1 MKKRIISILCALALC
16 LGLLPAMALAD
27 EPAGN
32 WTDVVKKQPETGYAV
47 EENGDVTISSAEGL
61 AWLAVLVNGL
71 DGHSATAFSGVT
83 ITLTADIDLLD
94 HYWTPIGTSTS
105 NYFKGT
111 FDGGGH
117 TISNLTINTDA
128 SYVGLFGATSGATLK
143 NVTLDKPQVQNS
155 AGGTSY
161 TGALVGFMAGNGT
174 TEYCAVTNGSVSSAG
189 KCVGGLIGYFLVG
202 TVQYCYNYETTVS
215 STNDT
220 PIYVNGVA
228 GRAGTGEYLYSS
240 FSYVSQQK
248 GLKASN
254 NAQYAAYLSETSTK
268 RAYGINGGQY
278 GFSADQFK
286 DGTVAYFLRT
296 GFYGG
301 NAKYTDW
308 GQTIGKDDLPK
319 WKGEAVES
327 LQYGRL

>member
-1 MKKRIISILCALALC
+1 M
-16 LGLLPAMALAD
+16 
-27 EPAGN
+27 
-32 WTDVVKKQPETGYAV
+32 
-47 EENGDVTISSAEGL
+47 
-61 AWLAVLVNGL
+61 
-71 DGHSATAFSGVT
+71 
-83 ITLTADIDLLD
+83 
-94 HYWTPIGTSTS
+94 
-105 NYFKGT
+105 
-111 FDGGGH
+111 
-117 TISNLTINTDA
+117 
-128 SYVGLFGATSGATLK
+128 
-143 NVTLDKPQVQNS
+143 
-155 AGGTSY
+155 
-161 TGALVGFMAGNGT
+161 
-174 TEYCAVTNGSVSSAG
+174 
-189 KCVGGLIGYFLVG
+189 
-202 TVQYCYNYETTVS
+202 
-215 STNDT
+215 
-220 PIYVNGVA
+220 NGVA

-327 LQYGRL
+327 LQYGRLGADGKAEDTYAYFNALTQGTDGTYHIEDTSDWIAFVKLVKVDKNYSANAVVKEGAVIDFSQFGTLTNKSAYSYLVIADCFSNVSYTGTFTGNETLTEIFYDETGQEQRREITLEAYILQQEEH